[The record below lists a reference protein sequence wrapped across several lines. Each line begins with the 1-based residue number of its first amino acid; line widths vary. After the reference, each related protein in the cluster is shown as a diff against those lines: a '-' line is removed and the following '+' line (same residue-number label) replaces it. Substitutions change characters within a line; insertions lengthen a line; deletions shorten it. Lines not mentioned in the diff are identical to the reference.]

1 MKKENTPGYLQWV
14 FGDHYF
20 KNGRGILKIIGTLL
34 GIFMAVYVPGPVIK
48 EYAEG
53 WIPIWPVIGT
63 FIAVYGFLAGIIL
76 QPYSIYRRLKQMN
89 WWDK

>member
-1 MKKENTPGYLQWV
+1 MKKENTPSYFQWV

-20 KNGRGILKIIGTLL
+20 KNGRGILKVIGTLF
-34 GIFMAVYVPGPVIK
+34 GIFMAFYVPGPVIK
-48 EYAEG
+48 EYVEG

-63 FIAVYGFLAGIIL
+63 FIAVYGFLGGIIL
-76 QPYSIYRRLKQMN
+76 QPYWIYRRLKRMN